1 MAWLARRW
9 ALRRWAAVSAAVVVL
24 AAACDGD
31 EPRVVPAP
39 TATPSSAPS
48 PFPSTPKSSPTF
60 SPSPT
65 VRARF
70 RVDAALGTV
79 RFLAGELGPRE
90 ATSDAYARA
99 AAEVQR
105 QLVDLGYAVERQRL
119 RVPAGVSWGVPVAA
133 GQTWNVVARP
143 SGFDA
148 SQPYRLVGAHL
159 DTVPQA
165 PGAEDNASGVA
176 VMLELARL
184 TTARSRL
191 PVVFVA
197 FAAEE
202 PRGDGEALHHFGSRA
217 YVERM
222 PPEQRRNLAGMISLD
237 RVSVGSVVPVCTGSP
252 GPAPLRSM
260 LLRTARRAGIPAEAC
275 TNTSSDHWSFELEQ
289 LPAVRIGGTPYPA
302 YHSVADRPRVVNAD
316 QLRRVGRLLSSWLLR

>member
-1 MAWLARRW
+1 MLMVGLA
-9 ALRRWAAVSAAVVVL
+9 LAVG
-24 AAACDGD
+24 CDGG
-31 EPRVVPAP
+31 EPKASPSP
-39 TATPSSAPS
+39 TVSTTISASPTAASPATPSKEP
-48 PFPSTPKSSPTF
+48 P
-60 SPSPT
+60 PT

-70 RVDAALGTV
+70 GVAAALGTV

-90 ATSDAYARA
+90 TTSDAYARA
-99 AAEVQR
+99 ATDVQR
-105 QLVDLGYAVERQRL
+105 QFVGLGYEVERQRI

-143 SGFDA
+143 SGFDP

-184 TTARSRL
+184 TTVLPPRL
-191 PVVFVA
+191 PVAFVA

-222 PPEQRRNLAGMISLD
+222 PSAQRRNLAGMVSLD
-237 RVSVGSVVPVCTGSP
+237 RVGVGNVVPVCTGSP
-252 GPAPLRSM
+252 WPAPLRSA
-260 LLRTARRAGIPAEAC
+260 LLRSARRAGIPAEAC
-275 TNTSSDHWSFELEQ
+275 TNTSSDHFSFELER
-289 LPAVRIGGTPYPA
+289 LPAVRIGGTSYPA
-302 YHSVADRPRVVNAD
+302 YHSATDQPRVVNAD
-316 QLRRVGRLLSSWLLR
+316 QLRRVGRLVWSWLR